1 MAPGATMYL
10 KKITSLK
17 NIGRFKSAGIGGG
30 EYTKFT
36 LFYAGNGRGKTTLCA
51 ILRSLQRNNPTL
63 IKERQTFETTGG
75 QSVKLLTDG
84 GVLSFESGAWK
95 AGSPDVEIFDQSY
108 ILENVH
114 GGHHVELDQRRNVY
128 RAVIGA
134 AGVKI
139 ANELDAIDVKVTE
152 KTTAITAEKKV
163 VEQHLP
169 KGVSL
174 EKFIALAADQ
184 DIDKKLEDAKAKLL
198 AATNASA
205 IALRKSLVEVS
216 LPHLPAEL
224 YATLLETIDGV
235 SADAAQKVKA
245 QLDAHQLGDDGENWL
260 AVGAEHVSDRCP
272 FCATSV
278 SNNQLVEAYKGY
290 FGAAYADLKT
300 RLSELRDTVEERFG
314 EAGILK
320 AEKVLLDVAQDAGF
334 WKDYVAIKFVP
345 PTVPDFRERMQ
356 SVGSAVLALLDAKIA
371 APLEPVKLMESFDD
385 ATKAWAATCEKVDT
399 SNAPI
404 SSDNALIADVK
415 ATTGQSDKAA
425 VETAIAALEGVKKR
439 HTPPVST
446 LVVGYKKLITDKA
459 DLVKDKDAKKAELD
473 AYDKQVLA
481 DFETD
486 VNRYLTMFGA
496 SFKLTDCEKTYQ
508 GKSPQSVYCIEFA
521 AGRVDVGTSAKP
533 GEPSFASTM
542 SAGDKS
548 TLALAF
554 FLAQLGKDSNLA
566 KKIVVYDDPFTSL
579 DDFRREMT
587 AKSIYRIGKDASQT
601 IVLSH
606 DKYFLQAVFNKIVC
620 SHPTPMQISTTAGN
634 SSIEPW
640 DLEREVKEGYL
651 QDHMKL
657 IEFVAGAAGTA
668 QEMRT
673 LMRPL
678 LEKYLRYRFPNS
690 IPTGKWLGDMLGI
703 INADPGH
710 PMRSHYAELDDIN
723 QYTAPFHH
731 DPNAAFNPDEVMT
744 HVKRTL
750 AVVGGA

>member
-1 MAPGATMYL
+1 MYL
-10 KKITSLK
+10 KKITALK
-17 NIGRFKSAGIGGG
+17 HIGRFKSAGIGGG
-30 EYTKFT
+30 EYAKFT

-63 IKERQTFETTGG
+63 IKERQTFETIGG

-84 GVLSFESGAWK
+84 GVVSFEGDTWK
-95 AGSPDVEIFDQSY
+95 THSPDVEIFDQSY

-139 ANELDAIDVKVTE
+139 ANELDVIDAKVTE

-174 EKFIALAADQ
+174 EKFIALVDDP
-184 DIDKKLEDAKAKLL
+184 DIDKALGRAKAKLL
-198 AATNASA
+198 AANNAST
-205 IALRKSLVEVS
+205 IASRKSLVEVS
-216 LPHLPAEL
+216 LPGLPYDLEAS
-224 YATLLETIDGV
+224 LLETIDGV
-235 SADAAQKVKA
+235 SADAAQRIKA
-245 QLDAHQLGDDGENWL
+245 QLDKHQLGDDGENWL
-260 AVGAEHVSDRCP
+260 AVGAEHVGDTCP
-272 FCATSV
+272 FCAASV
-278 SNNQLVEAYKGY
+278 VGNQLVDAYKGY
-290 FGAAYADLKT
+290 FGLAYADLKT

-320 AEKVLLDVAQDAGF
+320 VEKMILDVAQDASF
-334 WKDYVAIKFVP
+334 WRDYAAIKFVSP
-345 PTVPDFRERMQ
+345 ANADLRERMT
-356 SVGSAVLALLDAKIA
+356 SVGAAVMSLLDAKIA
-371 APLEPVKLMESFDD
+371 APLEPAKLTESYVN
-385 ATKAWAATCEKVDT
+385 ATKAWMEACKDADT
-399 SNAPI
+399 SSTTI

-415 ATTGQSDKAA
+415 ATSGQSDRAA
-425 VETAIAALEGVKKR
+425 VEREIAAFEGVKKR

-446 LVVGYKKLITDKA
+446 LVSEFKKLITDKA
-459 DLVKDKDAKKAELD
+459 DLVKNKDAKKAELD

-486 VNRYLTMFGA
+486 VNRYLTIFGA
-496 SFKLTDCEKTYQ
+496 SFKLANCEKTYQ
-508 GKSPQSVYCIEFA
+508 GKAPQSVYCIEFDS
-521 AGRVDVGTSAKP
+521 GRVDVGTSAKP

-554 FLAQLGKDSNLA
+554 FLAQLGKDADLA

-587 AKSIYRIGKDASQT
+587 AKSIYRIGKNASQT

-620 SHPTPMQISTTAGN
+620 SSPTPMQISTAAGN

-657 IEFVAGAAGTA
+657 IEFVAGTGTA

-703 INADPGH
+703 INADPDH

-731 DPNAAFNPDEVMT
+731 DPNTAFDPDEVMT

-750 AVVGGA
+750 AVVGGT